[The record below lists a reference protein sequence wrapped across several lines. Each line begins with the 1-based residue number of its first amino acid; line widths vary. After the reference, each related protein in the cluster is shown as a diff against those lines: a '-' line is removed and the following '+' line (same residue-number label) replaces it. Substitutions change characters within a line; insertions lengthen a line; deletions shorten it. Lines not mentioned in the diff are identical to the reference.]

1 MGNNRVINVEVALP
15 SGSQM
20 RFSAIPEISNANSSY
35 LILVFFISVDV
46 ISGVICKNTTF
57 NVIWHK
63 KDLILIR
70 NFRDINV
77 EVTLPTESQLR
88 FSAIPEFSNAN
99 LTY

>member
-46 ISGVICKNTTF
+46 ICKNTTF
-57 NVIWHK
+57 SVIWHK

-77 EVTLPTESQLR
+77 EVTLPTESHLR

>member
-35 LILVFFISVDV
+35 LILVFFISVD
-46 ISGVICKNTTF
+46 VICKNTTF

>member
-35 LILVFFISVDV
+35 LILIFFIYVD
-46 ISGVICKNTTF
+46 VICKNTTF